1 MPFDPFS
8 PVPRPLPVPVEPFPE
23 ETAASLASRAALI
36 YERDDATTFLKD
48 FGLRF
53 DAVGL
58 GDPDVV
64 RDLAIRLGTDP
75 EGLVNATP
83 NIRTRG
89 SPSFRG
95 HILVAYPAIPL
106 SPRICPVCLA
116 EDRENVDTQEYLR
129 TQWTMPAVGAC
140 PKHGVLLEPL
150 PRPPSYRGAKDL
162 HFCLSLWPERRLPAP
177 RPVKTYGIDL
187 AVSDFLAT
195 GKDRVGSWSLEEVLA
210 TAPLLG
216 CFVEIGPVWP
226 NKIEAQ
232 DLQECTEIGF
242 SLLRDGPDALME
254 AVERRVVQRLAEGL
268 RSLADVVGCLQGTLR
283 HFQKEPTFRPFL
295 HAICTAAVR
304 RLRTYRT
311 QSFLNRVIP
320 PFEDATV
327 ETLAD
332 RHGIPKASVRFALK
346 ADRVPRQGEASA
358 FGKSYPA
365 YDRIAA
371 DAAIAKLQATVTHKA
386 AMRFLGM
393 NRPTFE
399 EVWKAGIIQHNPQW
413 PSRKGSLWRHEV
425 EALRDALH
433 AAAPPATTQPEPGW
447 VSLFDFSRRT
457 RLGKVMTARLLL
469 DGALAPACRCPD
481 GHGWTAIRVLE
492 SHIPKRR
499 RPLIPPER
507 RNGLLNMQAVSQRY
521 GLRFVTISR
530 LVKMG
535 ELPRAAAYKSD
546 GRRKD
551 GYPQDAI
558 DSFFA
563 RYRTLRDLAK
573 DHDCSFQMMEPLLD
587 RLGLRPL
594 IDEPGHTKLYA
605 IADLPPAERMAAEVK
620 TATAR
625 NARFKKAKP
634 ALSAKEQAFGLNYT
648 PSGSRPGQQY
658 VSRQGGSRRRL
669 PVNHIQFY
677 HCAWPKPLKPCDSS
691 VAASHQTTFPYK
703 RIPPRE
709 ASTAFDCVRQ
719 SGKACVQ
726 NGRAVSQKGKM

>member
-1 MPFDPFS
+1 MPFDPFA
-8 PVPRPLPVPVEPFPE
+8 PVPRPLPVPVQPFPD
-23 ETAASLASRAALI
+23 ETAASLASRSALI
-36 YERDDATTFLKD
+36 YARDDATTFLND

-75 EGLVNATP
+75 DSLINATP

-95 HILVAYPAIPL
+95 HTFVAYPAIPL
-106 SPRICPVCLA
+106 SPRICPVCLT
-116 EDRENVDTQEYLR
+116 EDRERGDMQEYLR
-129 TQWTMPAVGAC
+129 THWSMPAVGAC

-162 HFCLSLWPERRLPAP
+162 HFCLSLWPERRLPDP
-177 RPVKTYGIDL
+177 RPVGTYGIDL
-187 AVSDFLAT
+187 AVADFLAT
-195 GKDRVGSWSLEEVLA
+195 GKDRVGPWSLAEALA
-210 TAPLLG
+210 NSPLLG
-216 CFVEIGPVWP
+216 CFVEIGPTWP
-226 NKIEAQ
+226 HKI
-232 DLQECTEIGF
+232 DPKTLQKYTETGF
-242 SLLRDGPDALME
+242 ALLRDGPDVLKE
-254 AVERRVVQRLAEGL
+254 AVEGRVVQRLAEGA
-268 RSLADVVGCLQGTLR
+268 RSLAEVVGCLQGTLK
-283 HFQKEPTFRPFL
+283 HFQKEPIFRPFL
-295 HAICTAAVR
+295 DAIYTAAVR

-311 QSFLNRVIP
+311 QSFLNRRIP

-346 ADRVPRQGEASA
+346 ADRVPRQGEVSA

-365 YDRIAA
+365 YDRPAA

-386 AMRFLGM
+386 AMQVLGM
-393 NRPTFE
+393 NKPTFDK
-399 EVWKAGIIQHNPQW
+399 VWKAGVIQHDPQW
-413 PSRKGSLWRHEV
+413 PRGKRELWRHEV

-433 AAAPPATTQPEPGW
+433 AAAPPATTQPGSGW
-447 VSLFDFSRRT
+447 VTLSDFSRRT

-469 DGALAPACRCPD
+469 DGSLAPACRCLD

-499 RPLIPPER
+499 RPPGPTKSR
-507 RNGLLNMQAVSQRY
+507 RSPNPTEMPDGVLNVETVSQRY

-535 ELPRAAAYKSD
+535 ELPRAAVYKSD

-558 DSFFA
+558 DSFLS
-563 RYRTLRDLAK
+563 RYRTLRDFAK

-587 RLGLRPL
+587 RVGLRPL

-605 IADLPPAERMAAEVK
+605 IADLPPADRMAAEVENAK
-620 TATAR
+620 AR
-625 NARFKKAKP
+625 NARFKSKRP
-634 ALSAKEQAFGLNYT
+634 ALNAE
-648 PSGSRPGQQY
+648 
-658 VSRQGGSRRRL
+658 V
-669 PVNHIQFY
+669 
-677 HCAWPKPLKPCDSS
+677 
-691 VAASHQTTFPYK
+691 
-703 RIPPRE
+703 
-709 ASTAFDCVRQ
+709 
-719 SGKACVQ
+719 
-726 NGRAVSQKGKM
+726 